1 MSNYVYVFLT
11 CLNMCILEIQDLFS
25 LPLYDFVVVVN
36 PSNLHYPSVVVISV
50 LVLSGKPRW

>member
-11 CLNMCILEIQDLFS
+11 CLNMCILEIQGLFS

-36 PSNLHYPSVVVISV
+36 PSNLHYPSVVIISV
-50 LVLSGKPRW
+50 PSGKPRW